1 AFQGAKTGTIFLA
14 KAERANKQG
23 LRPYLKRLRIKLD
36 KGCESIYIV
45 SFPPAF
51 QFFDKLLKTLDG
63 HERVFIKNV
72 ITTNEY
78 ELENQI
84 NTTKLKIALLRKND
98 IYVDETFQSKI
109 ETNDIQVGKIV
120 KGTVEHISQNETLVN
135 VMGIRSYVQKRDCS
149 WITINNCSEV
159 LQLNEEYDFQ
169 VKNIDKTTS
178 TIHLTMRIDNQN
190 PWILDELPKL
200 NSNISVKVSQY
211 DSIKFS
217 CIYNS
222 HLEVYILNSEIS
234 WFLLSKNSIDKLVGQ
249 SINAKVIEINEDE
262 QKIFCSVKQLVDN
275 PWLII
280 HESLPVGTEMT
291 GRVIDVTPHFVDV
304 ELPNNY
310 RGRIPKESL
319 IKAGFE
325 YKNFEENIV
334 LGQGI
339 DVVVSKVFIAKQR
352 IRLEL
357 KRNVKQITTH

>member
-1 AFQGAKTGTIFLA
+1 
-14 KAERANKQG
+14 
-23 LRPYLKRLRIKLD
+23 
-36 KGCESIYIV
+36 
-45 SFPPAF
+45 
-51 QFFDKLLKTLDG
+51 
-63 HERVFIKNV
+63 
-72 ITTNEY
+72 
-78 ELENQI
+78 
-84 NTTKLKIALLRKND
+84 
-98 IYVDETFQSKI
+98 
-109 ETNDIQVGKIV
+109 
-120 KGTVEHISQNETLVN
+120 
-135 VMGIRSYVQKRDCS
+135 MGIRSYVQKRDCS